1 MEREGFKGAQ
11 KFPRQRREGIGLSL
25 GYDQR
30 EEGNQAAE
38 DKVYD
43 AEQDVLNARI
53 LEHCSWEGTADC
65 VNAIQAI
72 PPLIVITPSSMHPC
86 GFLSEFSVTLSFL
99 SLSPVSPLPPPSSQG
114 TPTTRR
120 RIILRQI
127 PQPFANRNR
136 SLASKEFLSIPN
148 SSGALGRL
156 STITATQTLAIS
168 FHRRNLP
175 HVHIERMLRSHPMVK
190 VARICPGDESLA
202 PPTTLFVPPT
212 VKPDWNHND
221 LPLQASHWTYAIDI
235 SPNFGERR
243 WRKHGVSVMN
253 YWTSSVFIC
262 GHFHPHKG
270 WARP

>member
-1 MEREGFKGAQ
+1 MREECPKVHSTSGTARCILAHKTSRRIPWALLHAIYISVRLIAFDRAQ

-156 STITATQTLAIS
+156 STVRGSQLS
-168 FHRRNLP
+168 RR
-175 HVHIERMLRSHPMVK
+175 
-190 VARICPGDESLA
+190 
-202 PPTTLFVPPT
+202 
-212 VKPDWNHND
+212 
-221 LPLQASHWTYAIDI
+221 
-235 SPNFGERR
+235 
-243 WRKHGVSVMN
+243 
-253 YWTSSVFIC
+253 
-262 GHFHPHKG
+262 
-270 WARP
+270 